1 MRRIGHHLPLNVTW
15 WRLEFVAAAAA
26 LLALAAAGPA
36 GPKTRTVA
44 GVVFEDANAD
54 GRRDAG
60 EAGIPGVVVSDQHT
74 VVASDK
80 DGRYALEVESQGEA
94 TVSVSLP
101 DGWSA
106 SSRFWRTIGAAPPS
120 APQAD
125 FGLVRRHAGGAP
137 DRGVDQA
144 SDGTPFTFLHAS
156 DTHLDRES
164 LPRLRRLREIVAAQH
179 PDFVLLTGD
188 LVRDS
193 LRVGEEQA
201 RPLFEMVVTEL
212 AAFPVPVFTVPGNHD
227 TFGIERNLSHVSA
240 DHPLFGRAMYRHY
253 LGPDYYSFTWGGVRF
268 LGINSVDYD
277 DTGYYGHL
285 DRAQLD
291 WVGRDLAQAPASTPV
306 VTFNHIPF
314 ATSVEGL
321 LGYID
326 DPRAPSLIQVG
337 GKTQFR
343 HVVSNLSDLLAALG
357 PHRLEIA
364 LGGHMHT
371 SESLVLDTTAGR
383 IRFHQAAAVVGPSE
397 AAGLKL
403 VSGVTLYR
411 VKDGRVDD
419 GTFIPL
425 DAK

>member
-1 MRRIGHHLPLNVTW
+1 MSLRRIV
-15 WRLEFVAAAAA
+15 FAAAAAA
-26 LLALAAAGPA
+26 LLALGAASPA
-36 GPKTRTVA
+36 PRSIV
-44 GVVFEDANAD
+44 GVVFEDTNGN

-60 EAGIPGVVVSDQHT
+60 EPGLPGVVVSDQHA
-74 VVASDK
+74 VVVTDK
-80 DGRYALEVESQGEA
+80 DGRYALEIGTAKEA
-94 TVSVSLP
+94 AVFVSVP
-101 DGWSA
+101 DGYAA
-106 SSRFWRTIGAAPPS
+106 SGRFWQPIGN
-120 APQAD
+120 AD
-125 FGLVRRHAGGAP
+125 FGLVRLPENPAHAC
-137 DRGVDQA
+137 
-144 SDGTPFTFLHAS
+144 TFLHAS
-156 DTHLDRES
+156 DTHLNAES
-164 LPRLRRLREIVAAQH
+164 LPRIRRLREIVSEQR

-193 LRVGEEQA
+193 LRVGEEVA
-201 RPLFEMVVTEL
+201 RPLFEMVASEL
-212 AAFPVPVFTVPGNHD
+212 AAFPVPVFAVPGNHD

-253 LGPDYYSFTWGGVRF
+253 LGPDYYSFSRCGVHF
-268 LGINSVDYD
+268 LGLNSVDYD

-291 WVGRDLAQAPASTPV
+291 WVGRDLAQVPATTPI

-326 DPRAPSLIQVG
+326 DPRAPTLIQIG

-343 HVVSNLSDLLAALG
+343 HVVSNLSDLLGELG
-357 PHRLEIA
+357 AHRLEIA

-371 SESLVLDTTAGR
+371 SESLAIDTDKGR
-383 IRFHQAAAVVGPSE
+383 VRFHQTAAVVGPSE

-411 VKDGRVDD
+411 VRDGRVDD

-425 DAK
+425 TSGP

>member
-1 MRRIGHHLPLNVTW
+1 VRRSGNHSAFTVTW
-15 WRLEFVAAAAA
+15 WRLEFVAAAGA
-26 LLALAAAGPA
+26 LLSVAAAPA
-36 GPKTRTVA
+36 GPPAGAPAAAPRHSVA
-44 GVVFEDANAD
+44 GVVFEDANGD

-60 EAGIPGVVVSDQHT
+60 EAGIPGVVVSDQHA
-74 VVASDK
+74 VVATDK
-80 DGRYALEVESQGEA
+80 DGRYALEVASQSDA
-94 TVSVSLP
+94 TVFVSLP

-106 SSRFWRTIGAAPPS
+106 SGRFWRTIGAGAETAS
-120 APQAD
+120 AAD
-125 FGLVRRHAGGAP
+125 FGLLRR
-137 DRGVDQA
+137 A
-144 SDGTPFTFLHAS
+144 SEGTPFTFLHAS

-164 LPRLRRLREIVAAQH
+164 LPRLRRLREMVAAQH

-201 RPLFEMVVTEL
+201 RPLFEMVATEL
-212 AAFPVPVFTVPGNHD
+212 AVFPVPVFTVPGNHD
-227 TFGIERNLSHVSA
+227 TFGIERHLSHVSS

-291 WVGRDLAQAPASTPV
+291 WVGRDLAPVPASMPV

-326 DPRAPSLIQVG
+326 DPRAPSVIRID

-371 SESLVLDTTAGR
+371 SESLTLDTTAGR

-411 VKDGRVDD
+411 VKDGHVDD

-425 DAK
+425 DSN